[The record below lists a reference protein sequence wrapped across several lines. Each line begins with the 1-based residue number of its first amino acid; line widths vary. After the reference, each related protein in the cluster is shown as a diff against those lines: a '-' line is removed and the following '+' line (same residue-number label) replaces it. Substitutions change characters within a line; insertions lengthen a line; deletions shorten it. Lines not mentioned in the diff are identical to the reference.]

1 MRSSHSFKHHRGKVL
16 TGLLIMAAGVLLLL
30 SNFRLLE
37 IGPVWSYWPLII
49 VAVGLDKVVT
59 AANAKQRGEGVW
71 LTFIG
76 GWLLVSVQNIFGLT
90 FGTSWPILL
99 VGFGIGMVWR
109 AFEKSRESQRIEA
122 EYGNGN

>member
-16 TGLLIMAAGVLLLL
+16 TGVLIMAAGVLLLL
-30 SNFRLLE
+30 SNFRLLD
-37 IGPVWSYWPLII
+37 IGSVWSYWPLII
-49 VAVGLDKVVT
+49 VAVGLDKLVT
-59 AANAKQRGEGVW
+59 AANSKQRGEGVW
-71 LTFIG
+71 LTFVG
-76 GWLLVSVQNIFGLT
+76 GWLLVSVQHIFGLT

-109 AFEKSRESQRIEA
+109 AVEKARESQRIEA